1 MGMTRSVRLLTIT
14 ALSLVMLTGC
24 RSSSAREDSIRLAEL
39 EDFYR
44 YWQGAQY
51 QYGGSSR
58 SGVDCSALVAT
69 AYQDVFNRDLPRTTD
84 AQAKVGKR
92 VRKSQLRTGDLVFFK
107 TGWRNRHV
115 GIYLGDGLFMHSSA
129 SSGVIKSSLNS
140 KYWRKHYWKSKRV
153 LR

>member
-1 MGMTRSVRLLTIT
+1 MGMTYTVRLLATA
-14 ALSLVMLTGC
+14 ALSLALVTGC
-24 RSSSAREDSIRLAEL
+24 RSANVRDEQVRLAEL

-69 AYQDVFNRDLPRTTD
+69 AYQDVFNKNLPRTTD

-92 VRKSQLRTGDLVFFK
+92 VRKSKLQAGDLVFFK
-107 TGWRNRHV
+107 TGWRSRHV
-115 GIYLGDGLFMHSSA
+115 GIYLEDGIFMHSST

-140 KYWRKHYWKSKRV
+140 KYWREHYWKSRRV
-153 LR
+153 IR